1 MGQTNGHP
9 EKERKKEREKKRE
22 RERERESVAMDLLA
36 QYGDDDDDDECGN
49 ETKRVGQGS
58 ASATFR
64 STGVVAAPEVSNTPS
79 LPPPL
84 STFSHHPFHSFAQF
98 LFLHFF

>member
-1 MGQTNGHP
+1 
-9 EKERKKEREKKRE
+9 
-22 RERERESVAMDLLA
+22 MDLLA

-79 LPPPL
+79 PPPL
-84 STFSHHPFHSFAQF
+84 FLHIHTTRFTVLHSFS
-98 LFLHFF
+98 FFISSNFF